1 MIKRYCDWCG
11 ADIEKEYYQIKII
24 GEYHHRK
31 TLFGYYDLQSKDF
44 DLCEK
49 SYNDLNNYLNKKDS

>member
-11 ADIEKEYYQIKII
+11 AEIEEEYYQIKIM
-24 GEYHHRK
+24 GEHHYKK
-31 TLFGYYDLQSKDF
+31 TFFGYYDLSTKDF

-49 SYNDLNNYLNKKDS
+49 CYNNLNNYLNKKDS

>member
-11 ADIEKEYYQIKII
+11 AEIKKEYYNIEITCRH
-24 GEYHHRK
+24 YHNAAI
-31 TLFGYYDLQSKDF
+31 LAYYDGPLKNL

-49 SYNDLNNYLNKKDS
+49 CYQNFNNYLNKKDS